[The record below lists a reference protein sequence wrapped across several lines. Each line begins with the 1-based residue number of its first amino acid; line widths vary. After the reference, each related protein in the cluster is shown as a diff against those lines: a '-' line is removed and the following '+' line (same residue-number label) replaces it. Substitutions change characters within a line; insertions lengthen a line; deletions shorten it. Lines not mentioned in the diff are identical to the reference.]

1 MKNNKRKVINSYD
14 VLKGEDMETT
24 YVNQN
29 ASVQRFANPNA
40 ASVVDNS
47 VQSMSLQR
55 KADLASGAIQ
65 RMGEE
70 EEEPVQGKS
79 IQREA
84 IPEEEELSE

>member
-1 MKNNKRKVINSYD
+1 MQTSYAQ
-14 VLKGEDMETT
+14 
-24 YVNQN
+24 VNDT
-29 ASVQRFANPNA
+29 VQRVANNNA
-40 ASVVDNS
+40 ASVFDS
-47 VQSMSLQR
+47 SSQGMSLQR

-84 IPEEEELSE
+84 APEELEEGA

>member
-1 MKNNKRKVINSYD
+1 
-14 VLKGEDMETT
+14 METT

-47 VQSMSLQR
+47 VQGMSLQR
-55 KADLASGAIQ
+55 KADLASGIVQ
-65 RMGEE
+65 REASLDE
-70 EEEPVQGKS
+70 LEEPVQGKS

-84 IPEEEELSE
+84 LPEEDELPG

>member
-1 MKNNKRKVINSYD
+1 
-14 VLKGEDMETT
+14 METT

-29 ASVQRFANPNA
+29 ASVQRFANTNA

-47 VQSMSLQR
+47 SQSISLQR

-84 IPEEEELSE
+84 LPDEEELSE

>member
-1 MKNNKRKVINSYD
+1 
-14 VLKGEDMETT
+14 METT

-47 VQSMSLQR
+47 VQGMSLQR
-55 KADLASGAIQ
+55 KADLASGIVQ
-65 RMGEE
+65 REASLDE
-70 EEEPVQGKS
+70 LEEPVQGKS

-84 IPEEEELSE
+84 LPDEEELPG

>member
-1 MKNNKRKVINSYD
+1 MEKSYSMKND
-14 VLKGEDMETT
+14 
-24 YVNQN
+24 
-29 ASVQRFANPNA
+29 AVQRAANTNA
-40 ASVVDNS
+40 ASVLDNS
-47 VQSMSLQR
+47 SQSMSLQR

-84 IPEEEELSE
+84 LPEEEELPG

>member
-1 MKNNKRKVINSYD
+1 
-14 VLKGEDMETT
+14 METT

-55 KADLASGAIQ
+55 KADLASGIVQ
-65 RMGEE
+65 REASLDE
-70 EEEPVQGKS
+70 LEEPVQGKS

-84 IPEEEELSE
+84 LPEELEE